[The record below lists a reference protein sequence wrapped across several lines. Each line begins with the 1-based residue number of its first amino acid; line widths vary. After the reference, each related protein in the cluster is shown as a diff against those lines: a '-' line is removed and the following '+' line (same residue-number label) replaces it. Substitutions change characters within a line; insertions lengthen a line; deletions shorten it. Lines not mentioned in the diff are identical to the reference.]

1 LYYAYEMFFSRLAP
15 VNTKAA
21 PDKHLQ
27 VRLLPSCYDEFK
39 GTKIY
44 NIIEH
49 PKPEGDRIFLSI
61 PYAGSAVVKALGAR
75 WSPDLRRWWYW
86 SGSTAQLAHYFDT
99 EAWLE
104 VLNHVHLRSVF
115 AEWPM
120 DVDTMRTLKNESLS
134 LYDFFDYCNPNPSA
148 DATDD
153 CGNPAFDA
161 HKK

>member
-1 LYYAYEMFFSRLAP
+1 MWYAYEMFFSRRAP
-15 VNTKAA
+15 VNTKVP

-27 VRLLPSCYDEFK
+27 TRLLPSCYDEFK

-61 PYAGSAVVKALGAR
+61 PYAGSAVVKAIGAR
-75 WSPDLRRWWYW
+75 WDPDLRRWWYW
-86 SGSTAQLAHYFDT
+86 SGSTAQLAHYCDP

-104 VLNHVHLRSVF
+104 VLHQVHLRSVF

-120 DVDTMRTLKNESLS
+120 DVDIMRALKCESLG
-134 LYDFFDYCNPNPSA
+134 LEDFFDYYNPNPCA
-148 DATDD
+148 PATIDY
-153 CGNPAFDA
+153 GNPASDA